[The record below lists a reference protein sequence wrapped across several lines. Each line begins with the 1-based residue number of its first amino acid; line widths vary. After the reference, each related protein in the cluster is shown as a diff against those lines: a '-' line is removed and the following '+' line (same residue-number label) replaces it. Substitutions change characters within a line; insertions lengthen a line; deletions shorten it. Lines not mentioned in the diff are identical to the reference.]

1 MRKPHSHSNKNG
13 RCFGIEDIFYGIT
26 YVNHP
31 LQLGIITQSEINMS
45 LEPNNEGNANAAEIC
60 LTKAEWQSIIFEKYP
75 RRFNLQKLTARW
87 DSSSFHLQI
96 HRNQPFE
103 FIASM
108 MTTFLTYANLEAD
121 ITYSDYDDALNF
133 NQLNKADVELIWLD
147 YERYHG
153 KLATNELLKWL
164 IERISVLRKRSA
176 APILISDWASPK
188 QSAQTFNQ
196 GLQKALKEI
205 PDTYLCAQSEIFS
218 ELGERYFDQRTLKIA
233 ATTISDLANSLSARM
248 FGLVWLPSVLMPRLK
263 AIVLD
268 LDNTLY
274 SGVLGEDGVEGILL
288 NEGFIRFQ
296 QSIVKLRDKGIFI
309 AICSRN
315 ELVDVEKLF
324 AQRTDFPLKWGHLS
338 AKAVSW
344 NKKADGLRQ
353 IANDLRI
360 GIDAMLFI
368 DDNPGELA
376 AVVSELPEIK
386 CLHATKEPLKNER
399 ALRLFPRLW
408 QWQTSNTDKLRI
420 TDLEASK
427 KRAALEAKTPE
438 NYLKSLDIRL
448 KFALN
453 QHKHI
458 HRLHELSVKTNQ
470 FNTAF
475 LRLSESDVQRKMS
488 EPAHYAISIQLQD
501 RLSDSGIIG
510 AVFMH
515 CEQDTLFVDEI
526 CISCRA
532 LGRGL
537 ENLMINE
544 TLRAITKQ
552 SISKIAIAFSE
563 GSRNK
568 PAKDWLKIFSN
579 QIPTHNKFVYI
590 DWKNSYNEKLP
601 VTISWE

>member
-1 MRKPHSHSNKNG
+1 MKHVVKN
-13 RCFGIEDIFYGIT
+13 
-26 YVNHP
+26 NHK
-31 LQLGIITQSEINMS
+31 LS
-45 LEPNNEGNANAAEIC
+45 LVANAAEIS
-60 LTKAEWQSIIFEKYP
+60 LTKAQWQPIIFEKFP
-75 RRFNLQKLTARW
+75 RRFDLQKLTPNW
-87 DSSSFHLQI
+87 ETSLFNLQV

-103 FIASM
+103 FVASV
-108 MTTFLTYANLEAD
+108 MTAFLAYSDLKVN
-121 ITYSDYDDALNF
+121 ISYSDYDDALNF

-147 YERYHG
+147 YERYNG
-153 KLATNELLKWL
+153 KLTTDELLKWL
-164 IERISVLRKRSA
+164 IERISVLRKRSG

-188 QSAQTFNQ
+188 QSAQRFNQ
-196 GLQKALKEI
+196 ELKKALQEM

-218 ELGERYFDQRTLKIA
+218 ELGERYFDQRTVKIA
-233 ATTISDLANSLSARM
+233 ATTISDLANSLTARM
-248 FGLVWLPSVLMPRLK
+248 FGLTWLPSVLMPRLK

-274 SGVLGEDGVEGILL
+274 SGVIGEDGVERIIL
-288 NEGFIRFQ
+288 NEGYIRFQ
-296 QSIVKLRDKGIFI
+296 QTIVKLYEKGIFI

-324 AQRTDFPLKWGHLS
+324 ALRNDFPLKWEHLS
-338 AKAVSW
+338 AKVVSW

-353 IANDLRI
+353 IANELRI

-386 CLHATKEPLKNER
+386 CLHATENPIKNEL
-399 ALRLFPRLW
+399 ALRLFSGLW
-408 QWQTSNTDKLRI
+408 QWQTSQTDKLRI
-420 TDLEASK
+420 TDLEANK
-427 KRAALEAKTPE
+427 KRVALEAQNPE
-438 NYLKSLDIRL
+438 NYLKSLDVRL
-448 KFALN
+448 NFTLN
-453 QHKHI
+453 PPMFI

-475 LRLSESDVQRKMS
+475 LRLSERDVERKMKQ
-488 EPAHYAISIQLQD
+488 PTHYVVSIQLQD

-537 ENLMINE
+537 ENFMINE
-544 TLRAITKQ
+544 TLRCITNKNH
-552 SISKIAIAFSE
+552 SVSKIAIAFSE

-568 PAKDWLKIFSN
+568 PAKDWLKAFSN
-579 QIPTHNKFVYI
+579 QTPTHNKFVYI
-590 DWKNSYNEKLP
+590 DLNEMKNCYNEKLL
-601 VTISWE
+601 VTISWEEI